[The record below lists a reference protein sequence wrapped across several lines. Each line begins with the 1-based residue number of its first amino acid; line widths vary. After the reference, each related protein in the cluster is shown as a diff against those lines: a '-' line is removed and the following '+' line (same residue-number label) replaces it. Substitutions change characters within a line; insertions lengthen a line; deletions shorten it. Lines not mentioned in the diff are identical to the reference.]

1 MLYFHRPNIKI
12 ATVHGE
18 LEVDENGKVTGL
30 TKAQEKEFKDIV
42 GYTYEEEKAT
52 TKKTTKKEEDKQED
66 VEEKKPTT
74 RKTTRKT
81 TTRKT
86 TKKEEE

>member
-42 GYTYEEEKAT
+42 GYTYEEEKT
-52 TKKTTKKEEDKQED
+52 TTNKSTKKED